1 MAYAEEIGFRAS
13 TCMPYHFFDIKLNQ
27 LTKLICYPTCFMDTT
42 AIQYLK
48 YSAQQIEE
56 VNKKLLNTAKNY
68 NGLYVTLWHNN
79 TFVSPHAKQSF
90 CNLLEK
96 IEIN

>member
-1 MAYAEEIGFRAS
+1 MAYAEQIGFRAS
-13 TCMPYHFFDIKLNQ
+13 TCMPFRFFDLEANQ
-27 LTKLICYPTCFMDTT
+27 LTKLVCYPTCFMDTT
-42 AIQYLK
+42 AIQYLN
-48 YSAQQIEE
+48 YSAQQMEE

-79 TFVSPHAKQSF
+79 TFVSPHVKQTF